1 MVIEKIPTQVLAREA
16 VIVLDGV
23 TTATDGTIIDV
34 DTFNAVSVWV
44 NVTVNTGAVTVNIE
58 GSYDGTTWFNMD
70 SKTYTATNDT
80 DMFAFNSYFPKVR
93 TTTTTQS
100 DSTVTTTITGRS

>member
-1 MVIEKIPTQVLAREA
+1 MTKHRIE
-16 VIVLDGV
+16 D
-23 TTATDGTIIDV
+23 DGTYTEKETNLNAVTSATNGSAV
-34 DTFNAVSVWV
+34 DTRFYTHLNFFIE
-44 NVTVNTGAVTVNIE
+44 VTGNTGAVTVNIE

-70 SKTYTATNDT
+70 SKTYTAVNDT

-100 DSTVTTTITGRS
+100 DSTVTTTIAGRS